1 QVVGPGKDQ
10 VSGLFPAA
18 PAAVEPRVR
27 RTVERPVPL
36 EVEEGS
42 AEPAVV
48 IEVAVGRER
57 PLLPMAEHEH
67 DLLGPVTADRLEE
80 VGIGAEL
87 QQEAGFGGARE
98 LGVPRSVVPPAAG
111 A

>member
-1 QVVGPGKDQ
+1 MVGTGEDQ
-10 VSGLFPAA
+10 VGGLLPPA
-18 PAAVEPRVR
+18 PATVEPRVR

-36 EVEEGS
+36 EAEEGS

-67 DLLGPVTADRLEE
+67 DLLGPV
-80 VGIGAEL
+80 
-87 QQEAGFGGARE
+87 
-98 LGVPRSVVPPAAG
+98 AAG
-111 A
+111 SEASDTVLQGHPRRYDPGL